1 MLPCLRRLAVPL
13 TLAGAFGA
21 FFSAGPARA
30 QLQVVV
36 APTVTQ
42 TGGLYNYSYS
52 ITNFTAD
59 DLYVVNLNGLPL
71 VPGALLNFSAPA
83 GYEITNPYDSGVG
96 IESFLADNSF
106 APGTTVSGFSFDSI
120 FAPSTVAFD
129 TVSSGTAAYTGTTLG
144 PAGAPVP
151 ETSTLVSLGA
161 GLSALALIAVR
172 RRRAAS
178 QTN

>member
-1 MLPCLRRLAVPL
+1 MLPRSRRLAVPL
-13 TLAGAFGA
+13 ALAGVLGA
-21 FFSAGPARA
+21 FFSAGSARA

-36 APTVTQ
+36 LPTATF
-42 TGGLYNYSYS
+42 TGSSFHYSYS

-71 VPGALLNFSAPA
+71 VPGALSNFSAPT

-96 IESFLADNSF
+96 IESFLADASF

-129 TVSSGTAAYTGTTLG
+129 TVSSGTATYTGTTLG

-151 ETSTLVSLGA
+151 EASTLVSLGM
-161 GLSALALIAVR
+161 GLSVLAFAVVR
-172 RRRAAS
+172 RRRAATARS
-178 QTN
+178 